1 MEPIKLIN
9 KQISNIFLKLWEL
22 FGDNMINEQVTMMG
36 DSEFEMVELL
46 RNLNMTRPVAL
57 TLTCLSNLDEV
68 TSREIE
74 MASGLRQPE
83 VSIAMRHLNEYNWV
97 EIREE
102 KKTEGKG
109 RPIKLYKLIVPLEN
123 VIKTIEEEIILENKI
138 ILESIQRLK
147 SLA

>member
-1 MEPIKLIN
+1 
-9 KQISNIFLKLWEL
+9 
-22 FGDNMINEQVTMMG
+22 MINEQVTMMG

-46 RNLNMTRPVAL
+46 RKLNMTRPVAL
-57 TLTCLSNLDEV
+57 TLTCLSSLDEV

-83 VSIAMRHLNEYNWV
+83 VSIAMRHLSEYNWV
-97 EIREE
+97 DIREE

-123 VIKTIEEEIILENKI
+123 VITTIEEEKMLENKI
-138 ILESIQRLK
+138 VIESIRRLK

>member
-1 MEPIKLIN
+1 
-9 KQISNIFLKLWEL
+9 
-22 FGDNMINEQVTMMG
+22 MMG

-46 RNLNMTRPVAL
+46 RKLNMTRPVAL
-57 TLTCLSNLDEV
+57 TLTCLSSLDEV

-83 VSIAMRHLNEYNWV
+83 VSIAMRHLSEYNWV
-97 EIREE
+97 DIREE

-123 VIKTIEEEIILENKI
+123 VIMTIEEEKILENKI
-138 ILESIQRLK
+138 VIESIRRLK